1 MRNVLAV
8 LLAATMLAGMA
19 TAGEGKWR
27 IALSNDYAG
36 NSMRQSMI
44 AIWKQAAEEAVAKGL
59 IAEAPVFNTNESSA
73 PEQSA
78 QIQSLIM
85 DGYDAIVLN
94 AASPTGLNAA
104 VKEALDAG
112 VVVVS
117 FDNNVTQ
124 EGVWLLSTEWR
135 KMAHAQI
142 DYLTKVR
149 GITKGNLLEIRGL
162 AGTWVDAEI
171 HAGFV
176 EALENYPDLKVVA
189 EVNGDW
195 TTSIAQR
202 AVAGILPSLPDVVA
216 VITQGGDG
224 FGTVKA
230 FEVSGRDVPLVM
242 MGNRYDELELW
253 REMRDKNGYDTMSV
267 STSPGV
273 SGLGFWIALE
283 ILEGRDTPKD
293 MPVPPYVIYKDT
305 LDAAFASAP
314 KGGVAALIYPRE
326 WVQQLIENTR
336 EGKEPPPNPAP

>member
-1 MRNVLAV
+1 MKKLF
-8 LLAATMLAGMA
+8 LLLLVGALFVGAAS
-19 TAGEGKWR
+19 AGEKKWR

-44 AIWKQAAEEAVAKGL
+44 SIWKQAAEEAVAKGL

-73 PEQSA
+73 PEQAA
-78 QIQSLIM
+78 QIQSLVLE
-85 DGYDAIVLN
+85 GYDAIVLN

-135 KMAHAQI
+135 KMSHAQI
-142 DYLTKVR
+142 EYLTKER

-162 AGTWVDAEI
+162 AGTWVDEEI

-176 EALENYPDLKVVA
+176 EALEPYPDLKIVA
-189 EVNGDW
+189 SVNGDW

-202 AVAGILPSLPDVVA
+202 AVAGIIPSLPEIDAVV
-216 VITQGGDG
+216 TQGGDG
-224 FGTVKA
+224 FGAVKA
-230 FEVSGRDVPLVM
+230 FETSGRKVPLVM

-253 REMRDKNGYDTMSV
+253 REMRDKSGYETMSV

-273 SGLGFWIALE
+273 SGIGFWTALD
-283 ILEGRDTPKD
+283 ILEGNDVPKD
-293 MPVPPYVIYKDT
+293 MPVPPYVILKDR
-305 LDAAFASAP
+305 LDEAFASAP

-326 WVQQLIENTR
+326 WVQQLISNTSA
-336 EGKEPPPNPAP
+336 GMPPPKDP